1 MEASRM
7 NKKLYLALAPVLV
20 LVMLGAINVYKN
32 ITWKE
37 PTDGVTWGQKPNGL
51 TALKVEVNSPAY
63 LASIK
68 KGDILYSIN
77 NIPIKT
83 KIDLLKTLWIA
94 RDADQKVSYQIG
106 REGEIITPSFISR
119 RRASTWSTSTWPW
132 WV

>member
-1 MEASRM
+1 M

-20 LVMLGAINVYKN
+20 LVTLGAINVYKN

-37 PTDGVTWGQKPNGL
+37 PTDGVTWGEKPNGL

-68 KGDILYSIN
+68 KGDVLYSIN

-106 REGEIITPSFISR
+106 REGEIITPSFYLQKKGVNLVYFYL
-119 RRASTWSTSTWPW
+119 AL
-132 WV
+132 VG